1 MFRRCTLLTLGLIL
15 VGCRSE
21 DPRLPEQL
29 YDQATQLSRENK
41 NREARAL
48 LQCLAERFPDTR
60 AGQEARKDIYTLDAI
75 LRQEMAE
82 SQRRLR
88 GSLQR
93 TVQALERYR
102 GKNGE
107 YPWSLQELVPEY
119 LEQVPETPW
128 GHPFL
133 YRAFVRNPVE
143 EVRDRRGNISQRFNT
158 RRDGY
163 HLTCLGTD
171 LRPGGD
177 DLASDVF
184 YVNGDPYRE
193 ASLPPIPLP
202 QPIR

>member
-133 YRAFVRNPVE
+133 
-143 EVRDRRGNISQRFNT
+143 
-158 RRDGY
+158 
-163 HLTCLGTD
+163 
-171 LRPGGD
+171 
-177 DLASDVF
+177 
-184 YVNGDPYRE
+184 
-193 ASLPPIPLP
+193 
-202 QPIR
+202 